1 MRGTVPK
8 ERVHMTKGTVVD
20 EEEVSEEVR
29 SRWRL
34 KATQRAAR
42 CSAYGESL

>member
-20 EEEVSEEVR
+20 EEKVSEEVR
-29 SRWRL
+29 MEQVE
-34 KATQRAAR
+34 AEGDAAGG
-42 CSAYGESL
+42 AV